1 VLTFNLLPFP
11 SIGPAYAIPKA
22 LSNAGIT
29 DADVDFYEI
38 NGVSPARSLI
48 CRRPAVN

>member
-1 VLTFNLLPFP
+1 VLKFSVFRFR

-48 CRRPAVN
+48 PRRPCGH

>member
-1 VLTFNLLPFP
+1 MLISAHNH

-22 LSNAGIT
+22 LHNAGIT

-38 NGVSPARSLI
+38 NGE
-48 CRRPAVN
+48 